1 MPLTLALG
9 KERGVVNFNLS
20 REYMSESYDQARRY
34 GSKWLIVE
42 RLVGFCFILLGV
54 GLYIYANGKTV
65 LPVALVAIGVF
76 ELFSN
81 QIRKYLWLRRHSKSK
96 LMNAEVELVVT
107 EAGIDSKGPFSNGH
121 FEWSGIEKAIR
132 TPNGILVWPQKGM
145 YWYLPERKAG
155 RETIDFIQSKIA

>member
-1 MPLTLALG
+1 MLG
-9 KERGVVNFNLS
+9 KEEVVVNFNLD

-42 RLVGFCFILLGV
+42 RLVGFLFILLGA
-54 GLYIYANGKTV
+54 GLYLYANGKTV

-76 ELFSN
+76 ELVSN
-81 QIRKYLWLRRHSKSK
+81 QITKYFWLRRHSESK

-132 TPNGILVWPQKGM
+132 TPKGILVWPQKGM
-145 YWYLPERKAG
+145 YWYLPERIAG